1 MGGLWINR
9 AEVENGLKLLKK
21 TAKIKA
27 LKLQINFRRKV
38 LGQSHPDKS
47 VFLFSHNRKQ
57 HSVDQLKKNLYQL
70 LAVGEENPIISI
82 EDVVQQPKLLVGC
95 RIKHR
100 FETDQELVWY
110 EGTVLQMDSETK
122 EFQVAYDDDICCFPL
137 MTLQVEIC

>member
-1 MGGLWINR
+1 M
-9 AEVENGLKLLKK
+9 
-21 TAKIKA
+21 
-27 LKLQINFRRKV
+27 
-38 LGQSHPDKS
+38 
-47 VFLFSHNRKQ
+47 
-57 HSVDQLKKNLYQL
+57 
-70 LAVGEENPIISI
+70 GEENPIISI
-82 EDVVQQPKLLVGC
+82 EDVQQPKLLVGC